1 MKKKQD
7 MPFVFVGSFILM
19 NLALVVWRVFQ
30 PTSLIFDQA
39 VIVILLSCIIFLFVL
54 KQKFAKADEVIELK
68 KKINVLK
75 FIASSMLFMIWILL
89 VPGTVERSRS
99 LAIFKWVQFDSQV
112 HTISDIENALQKSYN
127 GFDLPG
133 FQLRLH
139 EHTVRGLMSI
149 DSKNNVRLTLF
160 GEVIFTSAEIT
171 AFVYR
176 LNGWYDIP
184 LGPESDV

>member
-1 MKKKQD
+1 MEKKQD
-7 MPFVFVGSFILM
+7 LPFVFVGSFILM
-19 NLALVVWRVFQ
+19 NITLVVWRVFQ

-39 VIVILLSCIIFLFVL
+39 VIVILLSCLVFLYFL
-54 KQKFAKADEVIELK
+54 KQKFSKADEIIQLK

-112 HTISDIENALQKSYN
+112 HTISEIENALQKSYN

-139 EHTVRGLMSI
+139 EQTVRGLMSI
-149 DSKNNVRLTLF
+149 DSNDNVQLTLF

-184 LGPESDV
+184 LGPENDI

>member
-7 MPFVFVGSFILM
+7 PSFVFLGSFIMM
-19 NLALVVWRVFQ
+19 NVSLIVWRIFQ

-39 VIVILLSCIIFLFVL
+39 VIVILLSSLVFVYLLRQKFSKTDEIRVL
-54 KQKFAKADEVIELK
+54 KRRISIQ
-68 KKINVLK
+68 K

-99 LAIFKWVQFDSQV
+99 LAIFKWVQFDSQL
-112 HTISDIENALQKSYN
+112 HTISEIENALQKTYN

-139 EHTVRGLMSI
+139 EHSVRGLMSI
-149 DSKNNVRLTLF
+149 DSKNQVRLTFL
-160 GEVIFTSAEIT
+160 GEVIYVSAEVT

-176 LNGWYDIP
+176 LNGWYEIP
-184 LGPESDV
+184 LGPEGAG